1 MYRHKVNQ
9 TMKQKNMNRGQ
20 FVRELGLSSAALMAF
35 YCLGTATT
43 SCTTDSP
50 TPTPTPTPG
59 GTTPTPTPVVDGF
72 TGNADPSKAKVDFTI
87 DLTKDTYK
95 SLAMTG
101 AFLNVGEVF
110 IALTKDKKY
119 IAVSKNCTHEGN
131 PLRYVN
137 ADDNIKCDTHG
148 SVFTTAGGVKA
159 GPATKALVS
168 YKTEL
173 VGDKLTVK
181 E

>member
-1 MYRHKVNQ
+1 
-9 TMKQKNMNRGQ
+9 MKQKLENIGRGQ
-20 FVRELGLSSAALMAF
+20 FLRELGMSSAALMAF

-43 SCTTDSP
+43 SCTTDKN
-50 TPTPTPTPG
+50 TPTPTPS
-59 GTTPTPTPVVDGF
+59 GTTPTPTPVVEGF
-72 TGNADPSKAKVDFTI
+72 TGNAYPSKAKVDFTI

-95 SLAMTG
+95 SLITAG

-148 SVFTTAGGVKA
+148 SIFTTAGTVKT
-159 GPATKALVS
+159 GPAAKSLVS

-173 VGDKLTVK
+173 VGDKLSVK

>member
-1 MYRHKVNQ
+1 
-9 TMKQKNMNRGQ
+9 MKQKPEQMNRGQ
-20 FVRELGLSSAALMAF
+20 FMRELGLSSAALMAF

-50 TPTPTPTPG
+50 TPAPTPTPG
-59 GTTPTPTPVVDGF
+59 GTTPTPTPTPVVDGF
-72 TGNADPSKAKVDFTI
+72 MGNADPSKAKVDFTI

-95 SLAMTG
+95 SLVTAG

-119 IAVSKNCTHEGN
+119 IAVSKNCTHEGQ
-131 PLRYVN
+131 PLRYIN

-148 SVFTTAGGVKA
+148 SIFTTAGGVKT
-159 GPATKALVS
+159 GPANKALVS